1 MVTKKFLPK
10 RKEKKIPPKLT
21 DASPCFTLIDALE
34 ELQLLFLPF
43 QLLNEHY
50 LSA

>member
-21 DASPCFTLIDALE
+21 DASPCFTLI